1 MTNTENGRR
10 PGTGPAANLLLLA
23 VAVALAGLG
32 WYAYAS
38 NTTPTPAPASAASA
52 HPSGP
57 AWWKSTSVARGKS
70 SLAAGAL
77 RASMLSGDGNAALAA
92 CRSLVDAAG
101 AMMAVHDPDPV
112 ALTAAWHRLTWAD
125 AVIAS
130 DCDGILAP
138 SPYISSNMAL
148 HMSTYLSADQALT
161 KAVGAA
167 GIH

>member
-1 MTNTENGRR
+1 MAHTEHGRAH
-10 PGTGPAANLLLLA
+10 GTGPTANLVLA
-23 VAVALAGLG
+23 ATVAALIALG

-38 NTTPTPAPASAASA
+38 NTTPARAPAAVAAA
-52 HPSGP
+52 HPSAA
-57 AWWKSTSVARGKS
+57 AWWKTTSVARGKS
-70 SLAAGAL
+70 SLAASAL
-77 RASMLSGDGNAALAA
+77 RASMLSGDGNAALTA
-92 CRSLVDAAG
+92 CRALVAAAG
-101 AMMAVHDPDPV
+101 AVAAVHDPDPV